1 MNLSS
6 TEILVILVVAL
17 LVIGPKGLPD
27 AAKTF
32 AKTYREFRKVTGSIQ
47 KEINE
52 VVGET
57 TGMLT
62 ETTDTLMGKNSLGT
76 TTGTSAES
84 APQVPPNRVYRPA
97 DELPD
102 EDEESDIVA
111 GSDTAAGADSPS
123 EASPTAST
131 AGPVTEEP
139 ASPPDQGTFS

>member
-17 LVIGPKGLPD
+17 VVIGPKGLPD

-47 KEINE
+47 KEIND

-62 ETTDTLMGKNSLGT
+62 ETTDTLMGRDT
-76 TTGTSAES
+76 TSTASSTSSAAS

-102 EDEESDIVA
+102 EEE
-111 GSDTAAGADSPS
+111 TP
-123 EASPTAST
+123 
-131 AGPVTEEP
+131 
-139 ASPPDQGTFS
+139 